1 MIHHLVAA
9 SALTGNVLLTA
20 NTTNTSKGPRAAR
33 RPAAA
38 ARDGSHHH
46 DGNGHHNRNIISVRS
61 PTHNR
66 GYQHTNNSNAGG
78 TNPVQNALCRH
89 VTVCK
94 ITQKVNII
102 QPAPP
107 VAPVPATPVQAL
119 PEPVVP
125 QRMVRPTIRPAAR
138 PVERP
143 VRGPFMYMGADGFVL
158 MAPDSTVPATFGSS
172 AGKGFQL
179 PMGFFG

>member
-9 SALTGNVLLTA
+9 SALTGNALFSA
-20 NTTNTSKGPRAAR
+20 HTTNAAKNPKALR
-33 RPAAA
+33 RPAVV

-89 VTVCK
+89 VTVCT
-94 ITQKVNII
+94 ITQKVSII
-102 QPAPP
+102 QPP
-107 VAPVPATPVQAL
+107 PVPATPVQTL
-119 PEPVVP
+119 PVVP
-125 QRMVRPTIRPAAR
+125 QRMVEPAIRTTPRPA
-138 PVERP
+138 ERT
-143 VRGPFMYMGADGFVL
+143 VRGPFMYMGEDGFLL
-158 MAPDSTVPATFGSS
+158 MASDSSAPAAFGSS
-172 AGKGFQL
+172 AGRGFHL

>member
-1 MIHHLVAA
+1 MIDHFVAA
-9 SALTGNVLLTA
+9 SALTGNVLLSA
-20 NTTNTSKGPRAAR
+20 HTTNATKAPKAAR
-33 RPAAA
+33 RPAA

-46 DGNGHHNRNIISVRS
+46 DGNGRHNRNIISVRS

-94 ITQKVNII
+94 VTQKVTII
-102 QPAPP
+102 QPAAPA
-107 VAPVPATPVQAL
+107 APVPATPVQVL

-125 QRMVRPTIRPAAR
+125 QRMTEPAIRPAVR
-138 PVERP
+138 PAVRP
-143 VRGPFMYMGADGFVL
+143 VRGPFMYLGADGFVF
-158 MAPDSTVPATFGSS
+158 MAPDSTAPAVFGSS
-172 AGKGFQL
+172 AGQGFHL
-179 PMGFFG
+179 PLGFFG